1 MAEASCAEIPEGCQ
15 ALSLDLFDGL
25 PESVTLL
32 ELVYAISAIS
42 NDEDIVVDT
51 VVAVLALGRVQLRGN
66 FRGTPASEMIP

>member
-15 ALSLDLFDGL
+15 ALSLDLFDDL

-66 FRGTPASEMIP
+66 FRGTPTSEMIP